1 MIKKKFIFICGNADS
16 LVRFRSELVQELQKL
31 DFKVYVMSGEASSL
45 FKKRLE
51 EIHVTLIPISF
62 DRKSLNP
69 FSSLLSMVDII
80 RKIRRISPSYVFS
93 FTHKS
98 VVIGSLCAYLSRVPN
113 IFSMITGTGH
123 IFDDFT
129 LIEKVKRSFG
139 LFGFRATLWM
149 NSKVFFQNIDN
160 QNLFINHNLV
170 KKNSCI
176 LINGSGVNLDLFSV
190 TELPNDPV
198 FLCMSR
204 LIKSKGLIE
213 YAQAAK
219 IIKLKNPNARFL
231 LAGFPD
237 DHPDS
242 ISEEEIISTWNQEY
256 GIEYLGASH
265 DPQNTIS
272 QSSVYILLSY
282 NEGTPRSVLEAMS
295 MGRPIVTTNV
305 SGCKETVIDGFNG
318 FLVDVQNPMAAAD
331 GFQKMLTAET
341 REAFGRNSRKYCEEK
356 FDSRIVNKTIL
367 SAMNLMPS

>member
-31 DFKVYVMSGEASSL
+31 DLQVYVMTGEVSPQ
-45 FKKRLE
+45 FKKRLKKMN
-51 EIHVTLIPISF
+51 VALIPISF
-62 DRKSLNP
+62 NRKSLNP
-69 FSSLLSMVDII
+69 FSSLLSMIDII

-98 VVIGSLCAYLSRVPN
+98 VVIGSLCAYLTRVPN

-123 IFDDFT
+123 IFDNFT

-160 QNLFINHNLV
+160 QNLFNEHNLV

-176 LINGSGVNLDLFSV
+176 LINGSGVNLELFPV
-190 TELPNDPV
+190 TELPSDPI

-204 LIKSKGLIE
+204 LLRSKGLIE

-219 IIKLKNPNARFL
+219 IIKLKNPKARFL
-231 LAGFPD
+231 LAGFAD
-237 DHPDS
+237 DHSDS
-242 ISEEEIISTWNQEY
+242 ISEEEIKTNWYKEY
-256 GIEYLGASH
+256 GIEFLGASH
-265 DPQNTIS
+265 DPQRTIAE
-272 QSSVYILLSY
+272 SSVFILLSY

-305 SGCKETVIDGFNG
+305 SGCRETVIDGYNG
-318 FLVDVQNPMAAAD
+318 FLVDVQNPIAAAD
-331 GFQKMLTAET
+331 GFEKMLTSET
-341 REAFGRNSRKYCEEK
+341 RETFGKNSRKYCEEK
-356 FDSRIVNKTIL
+356 FDSRAVNKTIL
-367 SAMNLMPS
+367 SAMRLIPS